1 MGQDPSGRGQL
12 GRGRSGEVHW
22 KPSNE
27 LAHPHERRSFGAGS
41 VPEVENPSL
50 SPCKSVAVSPRPR
63 PLQGPTLRDW
73 LDLSRPRTGSSDSK
87 ALRAALPSASKPRSV
102 LGPAPQASLTE
113 GDAWK
118 HQADVQDA
126 WDDPDITVAWGHRS
140 RGGHP
145 VSALRS
151 QGWPPLCQAHD
162 SQMDTKQHRPCF
174 RSTCLCAISVSSILG
189 ALGIPGYFAHISRSQ
204 GLPAFASESSLWS
217 RAQKP

>member
-12 GRGRSGEVHW
+12 GRGRSAEVRW
-22 KPSNE
+22 NPSSK

-50 SPCKSVAVSPRPR
+50 SPCKFVAVSPRPR

-73 LDLSRPRTGSSDSK
+73 LGLSRPRTGSSDSK

-113 GDAWK
+113 GDAWR
-118 HQADVQDA
+118 HQADVQDP
-126 WDDPDITVAWGHRS
+126 WDDPDIAAAWDHRS
-140 RGGHP
+140 RGGHAL
-145 VSALRS
+145 SALRS

-162 SQMDTKQHRPCF
+162 VLTSRWT
-174 RSTCLCAISVSSILG
+174 
-189 ALGIPGYFAHISRSQ
+189 PG
-204 GLPAFASESSLWS
+204 GTVFASEALACGGLGLVHLGGSWHSGVLRTHQLEPGAPS
-217 RAQKP
+217 ICL